1 VGDLGARRER
11 VLLERR
17 LTTLRRVPAIVIPYR
32 GDAKSRL
39 PSSLRAALA
48 VAMLGDVVE
57 AAAQVG
63 RVLVVTDDASVVPS
77 GAEVVEDPGA
87 GLGAAV
93 AAGLE
98 HVAGPALVVNADL
111 PAATPEA
118 LHRLSDA
125 GLALVEAADGTTNAL
140 SLPDPHAFVPL
151 YGPSSAQRFRAHGF
165 ATIRIPELELDVD
178 SDADLGRL
186 GARVGPRT
194 RALLAVPA

>member
-1 VGDLGARRER
+1 MGDVGAWRER

-32 GDAKSRL
+32 GDAKRRL
-39 PSSLRAALA
+39 PSALRAALA
-48 VAMLGDVVE
+48 IAMLGDVVE
-57 AAAQVG
+57 AAVQVG

-77 GAEVVEDPGA
+77 GAEIVADPGA

-93 AAGLE
+93 AAALARVE
-98 HVAGPALVVNADL
+98 GPALVVNADL

-118 LHRLSDA
+118 LRRLSDA

-140 SLPDPHAFVPL
+140 SLPDPRAFVPL
-151 YGPSSAQRFRAHGF
+151 YGPDSAQRFRAHGF
-165 ATIRIPELELDVD
+165 AATRISELELDVD
-178 SDADLGRL
+178 SDVDLERL
-186 GARVGPRT
+186 GARVGART